1 MMETNDLIQWLT
13 VSVII
18 LIALI
23 AIVRK
28 VNKLRRNIKDGDASG
43 CGCGCGCGAPN
54 IARAGSSPRMRT
66 MKEQISDG

>member
-18 LIALI
+18 LIVLI

-43 CGCGCGCGAPN
+43 CGCGCGCEGCTKHCESREQSSDAN
-54 IARAGSSPRMRT
+54 HERAD
-66 MKEQISDG
+66 K

>member
-1 MMETNDLIQWLT
+1 MMETNDLIQLLT

-28 VNKLRRNIKDGDASG
+28 VNKLRRNIRDGDASG
-43 CGCGCGCGAPN
+43 CGCGCEGCTKHCESREQSSDAN
-54 IARAGSSPRMRT
+54 HERAD
-66 MKEQISDG
+66 K